1 MKLFESVRA
10 AITAL
15 AANKLRSS
23 LTMLGVIIGVGSIIL
38 LIALG
43 SGARAEITQ
52 GIQGLGSD
60 LILVVPFKLELGSF
74 NIMEQGSPMLSLNKF
89 TPKTV
94 EEIGRALGDR
104 ARVSSEY
111 QRSLYMSYGKTR
123 YFGIVIGAGYNE
135 FDVRSVEVSQG
146 RFFSKPEE
154 DAGRNVIVIGKTV
167 AESLFPGEDPIG
179 KSINIKGRKFRV
191 VGVQQA
197 KGRTLTFDED
207 ALCWIPSTAAIRLF
221 RSSNPTVIIAKASST
236 SAVEEEA
243 QIIREALGDSF
254 TADEFSV
261 ITQSDVLGFAQDMTR
276 ILTYLLGGVA
286 GISLLVG
293 GIGIM
298 NIMLVSVIERT
309 REVGIRKAVGA
320 KTRDVLLQF
329 LVEAVIMSMVGG
341 IIGVLLAVL
350 GAWLYQS
357 LLNLQAQVTVWTVML
372 AFFFSMLVGVFFGV
386 YPARKASQLDPIESL
401 RYE

>member
-1 MKLFESVRA
+1 LKLLESVRA
-10 AITAL
+10 AIIAL
-15 AANKLRSS
+15 VANKLRSS

-43 SGARAEITQ
+43 SGARAEITR

-60 LILVVPFKLELGSF
+60 LILVVPFKLELGNF
-74 NIMEQGSPMLSLNKF
+74 NIMEQGSPMLALNKF

-104 ARVSSEY
+104 SRVSSEY
-111 QRSLYMSYGKTR
+111 QRSLYISYGKTR

-135 FDVRSVEVSQG
+135 FDVRSVELGRG
-146 RFFSKPEE
+146 RFFSKSEE
-154 DAGRNVIVIGKTV
+154 DAGRNVIVIGQTV
-167 AESLFPGEDPIG
+167 AEALFPEEDPLG

-191 VGVQQA
+191 VGVQEA

-207 ALCWIPSTAAIRLF
+207 ALSWIPSTTAIKLF
-221 RSSNPTVIIAKASST
+221 GTPNPTVIIAKATST
-236 SAVEEEA
+236 AAVEEEA
-243 QIIREALGDSF
+243 RVVRDLLGEKLA
-254 TADEFSV
+254 TDEFSV

-298 NIMLVSVIERT
+298 NIMLVSVVERT

-329 LVEAVIMSMVGG
+329 LVEAVILSLVGG
-341 IIGVLLAVL
+341 AIGVLLAVL
-350 GAWLYQS
+350 GALLYES
-357 LLNLQAQVTVWTVML
+357 LLHLQAQVTVWTIML